1 MGNNR
6 EEQLLDLVIRVRSL
20 TTDFEALSNAASQ
33 HTGLNRTDMRALE
46 LIARREGLT
55 AGELASSLRLTT
67 GAITGVIDRLE
78 KAGHAV
84 REVDLEDRRRVV
96 VQSTKDAR
104 LTGQRLFFALQQSIR
119 DSVAGYSE
127 EELRVV
133 SDFLGRIHEAISNH
147 ARELTKD

>member
-1 MGNNR
+1 MH
-6 EEQLLDLVIRVRSL
+6 VRAL
-20 TTDFEALSNAASQ
+20 TTDFEALSNAASR

-78 KAGHAV
+78 RAGHAV
-84 REVDLEDRRRVV
+84 REVDAEDRRRVV
-96 VQSTKDAR
+96 VQSTEDAR

-119 DSVAGYSE
+119 DSVADYSDAD
-127 EELRVV
+127 LKVI
-133 SDFLGRIHEAISNH
+133 SDFLSRIHNAIKNH
-147 ARELTKD
+147 AEELARD

>member
-1 MGNNR
+1 MH
-6 EEQLLDLVIRVRSL
+6 VRAL
-20 TTDFEALSNAASQ
+20 TSDFEALSNAASR

-67 GAITGVIDRLE
+67 GAVTGVIDRLA

-84 REVDLEDRRRVV
+84 REVDIEDRRRVV
-96 VQSTKDAR
+96 VQSTEDAR

-119 DSVAGYSE
+119 DSVAGYTD

-133 SDFLGRIHEAISNH
+133 SDFLVRIHQAINAH
-147 ARELTKD
+147 AQELAKD